1 MDKPFGPANLT
12 EALLSL
18 NTRGSFLITVLT
30 DAEGLLLAS
39 APSPG
44 WDAEKQA
51 AVVALVQRA
60 ARQAEDI
67 SLGAADEVAI
77 RDVAGR
83 RLVCRP
89 FEVDGQILLLSVL
102 MDAAKPYRR
111 LTNDAVREVRR
122 SWAF

>member
-1 MDKPFGPANLT
+1 MEQTHGPEKMT
-12 EALLSL
+12 EALRSL
-18 NTRGSFLITVLT
+18 NTRGGYLITVLT
-30 DAEGLLLAS
+30 DADGLLMAS

-77 RDVAGR
+77 RDISGR

-89 FEVDGQILLLSVL
+89 FEVDGQTLLLSVL
-102 MDAAKPYRR
+102 MDVAKPYRR

-122 SWAF
+122 AWGF